1 MGSKKLYHPQKE
13 EKYDI
18 ADDWGRHMKPG
29 VLVIKKRSDIDQ
41 VVRDWKEYI
50 GWFETYLQVTNIVG
64 IHENPEKEG
73 APCRECRISKTLLQW
88 TGGPE
93 ACMIVEYVGKVEWT
107 DNWKEAQQRIK
118 RGIKRYRLMKTM
130 QDGTINT
137 SDT

>member
-1 MGSKKLYHPQKE
+1 
-13 EKYDI
+13 
-18 ADDWGRHMKPG
+18 MKPE
-29 VLVIKKRSDIDQ
+29 VLVIKTRSNMDRVTRDIE
-41 VVRDWKEYI
+41 R
-50 GWFETYLQVTNIVG
+50 FETYLQVTNIVG